1 LHLQVLGFVPKGP
14 PEDEKGDLSEDD
26 HGQAFQ
32 QLAVDVESEKNDESA
47 APSKGDVSES
57 EDESAQAKR
66 AP

>member
-1 LHLQVLGFVPKGP
+1 VPKGP
-14 PEDEKGDLSEDD
+14 PEDEKGESSSDDDHQDD

-47 APSKGDVSES
+47 APSRGDISES

-66 AP
+66 AS